1 MAHFVS
7 ICFNPH
13 QLRRAGDTDA
23 GVMPAVGGGSF
34 NPHQLRRAGDTFDAA
49 LPAASTLIVSI
60 PTSSEEPVTPLEGR
74 LNGRSPLVSIPTSS
88 EEPVTPKGEFTFATN
103 LLVSIPTSSEEPVTL
118 PIKHC
123 IGVPIARFNPH
134 QLRRAGDTPH
144 WYLHMRDRS
153 TFQSPPAPK
162 SR

>member
-49 LPAASTLIVSI
+49 LAASTLIVSI

-74 LNGRSPLVSIPTSS
+74 LNGRSP
-88 EEPVTPKGEFTFATN
+88 
-103 LLVSIPTSSEEPVTL
+103 LVSIPTSSEEPVTL

>member
-60 PTSSEEPVTPLEGR
+60 PS
-74 LNGRSPLVSIPTSS
+74 SS

>member
-60 PTSSEEPVTPLEGR
+60 PTSSEEPVTLHYLPSFR
-74 LNGRSPLVSIPTSS
+74 LSVS
-88 EEPVTPKGEFTFATN
+88 
-103 LLVSIPTSSEEPVTL
+103 VSIPTSSEEPVTL
-118 PIKHC
+118 
-123 IGVPIARFNPH
+123 
-134 QLRRAGDTPH
+134 
-144 WYLHMRDRS
+144 Y
-153 TFQSPPAPK
+153 SPCTLVF
-162 SR
+162 